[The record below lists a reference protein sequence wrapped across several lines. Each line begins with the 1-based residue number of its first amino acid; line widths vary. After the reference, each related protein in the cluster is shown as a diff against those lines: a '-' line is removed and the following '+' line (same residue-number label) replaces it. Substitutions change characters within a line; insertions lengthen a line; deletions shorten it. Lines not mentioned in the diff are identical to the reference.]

1 MADNKK
7 TATAAEATV
16 EEKLRALFA
25 LQTIDSKTDEIH
37 RQCGELPLEVQDKED
52 ELVGRETRISKY
64 KNEIVACEKEI
75 AQYKNDIEVA
85 KDNIKKYEEQQM
97 QVRNNRQFD
106 SITKEI
112 EFQRLDIDFKT
123 KKIRE
128 VQMTMVTKKTK
139 LEEEQEKYAEC
150 QKELDRKKG
159 ELDSIIESTR
169 KDEEAL
175 GKKRETL
182 TGKVEERLLTA
193 YERIRKGHKNGLA
206 IVRVMREA
214 CGGCFNKIPPQRQLD
229 IKMHKKIIVC
239 EYCGRI
245 LIDPE
250 LAGVKTEK
258 PAAQEEKKT
267 TTRRRATGAGV
278 KKTSTSK
285 KATDANDMA

>member
-1 MADNKK
+1 MAENKK
-7 TATAAEATV
+7 TATATEVTV
-16 EEKLRALFA
+16 EDKLRALYA

-52 ELVGRETRISKY
+52 ELVGRETRITKY
-64 KNEIVACEKEI
+64 KNEITACEKEI

-85 KDNIKKYEEQQM
+85 KDNIKKYEQQQM

-112 EFQRLDIDFKT
+112 EFQQLDIDFKT

-128 VQMTMVTKKTK
+128 VQMTMVTKKNK
-139 LEEEQEKYAEC
+139 LEEEQEKHAEC
-150 QKELDRKKG
+150 EKELERKKG

-175 GKKRETL
+175 NKKRSEFT
-182 TGKVEERLLTA
+182 KKIEDRLLDA

-214 CGGCFNKIPPQRQLD
+214 CGGCFNKIPPQRMID
-229 IKMHKKIIVC
+229 VATHNRIIVC

-245 LIDPE
+245 LIDND
-250 LAGVKTEK
+250 LADEVEPKKED
-258 PAAQEEKKT
+258 AEEKIEN
-267 TTRRRATGAGV
+267 
-278 KKTSTSK
+278 KK
-285 KATDANDMA
+285 

>member
-16 EEKLRALFA
+16 EEKLRALYA

-52 ELVGRETRISKY
+52 ELVGRETRITKY
-64 KNEIVACEKEI
+64 KSEIAACGKEI

-85 KDNIKKYEEQQM
+85 KDNIKKYEQQQM

-112 EFQRLDIDFKT
+112 EFQNLDIDFKT

-128 VQMTMVTKKTK
+128 VQMNMVTKKNK
-139 LEEEQEKYAEC
+139 LEEEQEKRAEC

-169 KDEEAL
+169 KDEESLA
-175 GKKRETL
+175 KKRETL
-182 TGKVEERLLTA
+182 TVKVEERLLTA

-214 CGGCFNKIPPQRQLD
+214 CGGCFNKIPPQRMID
-229 IKMHKKIIVC
+229 VATHNRIIVC

-245 LIDPE
+245 LIDND
-250 LAGVKTEK
+250 LADEVE
-258 PAAQEEKKT
+258 PRPDAAPKEEK
-267 TTRRRATGAGV
+267 AE
-278 KKTSTSK
+278 
-285 KATDANDMA
+285 

>member
-7 TATAAEATV
+7 TVEATV
-16 EEKLRALFA
+16 EDKLRALYA

-52 ELVGRETRISKY
+52 ELVGRETRITKY
-64 KNEIVACEKEI
+64 KSEIAACEKEI

-85 KDNIKKYEEQQM
+85 KDNIKKYEQQQM

-112 EFQRLDIDFKT
+112 EFQNLDIDFKT

-128 VQMTMVTKKTK
+128 VQMAMVTKKNK
-139 LEEEQEKYAEC
+139 LEEEQEKHAEC
-150 QKELDRKKG
+150 QKELDRKKS

-169 KDEEAL
+169 KDEESLA
-175 GKKRETL
+175 KKRETL

-214 CGGCFNKIPPQRQLD
+214 CGGCFNKIPPQRMID
-229 IKMHKKIIVC
+229 VATHNRIIVC

-245 LIDPE
+245 LIDND
-250 LAGVKTEK
+250 LADEVE
-258 PAAQEEKKT
+258 PRPDAAPKEEKSEKE
-267 TTRRRATGAGV
+267 
-278 KKTSTSK
+278 
-285 KATDANDMA
+285 

>member
-7 TATAAEATV
+7 TVEATV
-16 EEKLRALFA
+16 EDKLRALYA

-52 ELVGRETRISKY
+52 ELVGRETRITKY
-64 KNEIVACEKEI
+64 KNEITACEKEI

-85 KDNIKKYEEQQM
+85 KDNIKKYEQQQM

-112 EFQRLDIDFKT
+112 EFQNLDIDFKT

-128 VQMTMVTKKTK
+128 VQMTMVTKKNK
-139 LEEEQEKYAEC
+139 LVEEQEKLAEC

-175 GKKRETL
+175 SKKRETL

-214 CGGCFNKIPPQRQLD
+214 CGGCFNKIPPQRMID
-229 IKMHKKIIVC
+229 VATHNRIIVC

-245 LIDPE
+245 LIDNDLADEVEPRPE
-250 LAGVKTEK
+250 
-258 PAAQEEKKT
+258 AAPKEEKAEK
-267 TTRRRATGAGV
+267 G
-278 KKTSTSK
+278 K
-285 KATDANDMA
+285 